1 MKETLKNCHQTEKRL
16 SECRTLGFCSG
27 LLPNYRNNNQVEVG
41 YLHFF
46 IHFSHREEEDEE
58 EQEEFGDFR
67 LVTDDNAFDSDEV

>member
-1 MKETLKNCHQTEKRL
+1 M
-16 SECRTLGFCSG
+16 
-27 LLPNYRNNNQVEVG
+27 EVG

-67 LVTDDNAFDSDEV
+67 LVTDDNAFDSDEVWTDGVRQLLQPSDYKKSLY